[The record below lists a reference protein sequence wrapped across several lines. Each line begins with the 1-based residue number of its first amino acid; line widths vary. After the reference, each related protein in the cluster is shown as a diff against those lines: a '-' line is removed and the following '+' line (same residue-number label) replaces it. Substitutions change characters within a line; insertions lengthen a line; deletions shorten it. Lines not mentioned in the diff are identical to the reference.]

1 MERYDQR
8 ESCSNHCHPR
18 VIVGIPKA
26 VPPEEQHQRLHT
38 IGTTVGNRLRIVQ
51 PFTDKVNKQQQESSE
66 VGHQY
71 PELLQYISKMFC
83 HPTAQKMRHAKVR
96 GNMIRTLEKKK
107 QTTETVCERSQT
119 LDLTQTLQSSHSKHI
134 QRTKGNRD

>member
-1 MERYDQR
+1 MERYNQR

-26 VPPEEQHQRLHT
+26 VPPEEHHQRLHT
-38 IGTTVGNRLRIVQ
+38 IGTAVGNRLRIVQ
-51 PFTDKVNKQQQESSE
+51 PFTDKMNKQQQESSE

-71 PELLQYISKMFC
+71 PELLQYISKTSC
-83 HPTAQKMRHAKVR
+83 HPTAQKMRHAKIR
-96 GNMIRTLEKKK
+96 GNMIHKLEKNPK
-107 QTTETVCERSQT
+107 QQKLCERNQT

-134 QRTKGNRD
+134 QRTKGNHG